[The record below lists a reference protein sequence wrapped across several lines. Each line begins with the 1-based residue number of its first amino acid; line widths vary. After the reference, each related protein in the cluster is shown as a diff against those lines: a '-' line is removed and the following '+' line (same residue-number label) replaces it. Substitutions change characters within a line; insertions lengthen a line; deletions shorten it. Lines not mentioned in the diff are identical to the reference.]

1 MMTVVPLRLSDQLMV
16 TLPAELA
23 RQAGLSEGNVEVVL
37 GETGL
42 TVLPGTPSTDYT
54 ARWEIMAA
62 TLREQTPQLD
72 LFVEDR
78 RDQSYWEI
86 VAPLFEEAART
97 VGST

>member
-1 MMTVVPLRLSDQLMV
+1 MTVVPLRLSDQLLV

-37 GETGL
+37 GEIGL
-42 TVLPGTPSTDYT
+42 TVLPGTPSSDYP

-62 TLREQTPQLD
+62 ALREQTAQL
-72 LFVEDR
+72 VPSAEDR

-86 VAPLFEEAART
+86 VAPLLEETART